1 MIVVGMNSCSQDCK
15 HLIFLK
21 RLKNVK
27 EMLVPLKPFESYLYG
42 YNRLKKQCRQMVV
55 KI

>member
-15 HLIFLK
+15 HLIVLK

-27 EMLVPLKPFESYLYG
+27 EMLVPLNLLNDICMG
-42 YNRLKKQCRQMVV
+42 
-55 KI
+55 IID